1 MVARRIN
8 KNGHR
13 KRMRTKII
21 SEIGWNHMGD
31 MNLAKEMISASKE
44 NGADMVKLQTWSVDR
59 LSPGPWDTD
68 GRREIYEKAELT
80 KEKHI
85 ELYEYSNTLSIPFFT
100 SVFSIEDARLLA
112 YVEKDTVK
120 IASFESRNKDLLSFC
135 DGLFDTIY
143 ISTGTS
149 TVDEIKESLEYI
161 KTSNVVLLHC
171 VSCYPLEPKNVNL
184 PRILGLKG
192 LCDRVGYS
200 DHTVSP
206 AVLYR
211 AIHQYNINFVEFHID
226 LDGKGEEYEAG
237 HCWLPNQISEV
248 IANVNSVLEADGE
261 EIFEPSSSELPDR
274 DWRADPSDGLRP
286 MTKVRKSF
294 NG

>member
-1 MVARRIN
+1 M
-8 KNGHR
+8 
-13 KRMRTKII
+13 KII
-21 SEIGWNHMGD
+21 AEIGWNHMGD
-31 MNLAKEMISASKE
+31 MNLAKEMITASKE

-85 ELYEYSNTLSIPFFT
+85 ELYEYSNNLSIPFFT

-171 VSCYPLEPKNVNL
+171 VSCYPLEPQNVNL

-200 DHTVSP
+200 DHTP
-206 AVLYR
+206 GIDA
-211 AIHQYNINFVEFHID
+211 AGIVESCDSSKFKAGDSVVIISYD
-226 LDGKGEEYEAG
+226 LGANTAGGFGQFIRVPDDWVMPLPKGLSLRESMIYGTAG
-237 HCWLPNQISEV
+237 YTAGLS
-248 IANVNSVLEADGE
+248 VNALQNRETPGSL
-261 EIFEPSSSELPDR
+261 DR
-274 DWRADPSDGLRP
+274 
-286 MTKVRKSF
+286 
-294 NG
+294 